1 MSPPT
6 GSPAHLVVD
15 AGVHARTSHAP
26 RRTFLCFQAEAEPTL
41 RAADGRL
48 FVPARSGME
57 EFDPPAFAGHKGFIR
72 PEFLARR
79 LW

>member
-1 MSPPT
+1 M
-6 GSPAHLVVD
+6 PAYTLEH
-15 AGVHARTSHAP
+15 HT
-26 RRTFLCFQAEAEPTL
+26 RRGGRSCATL

-48 FVPARSGME
+48 FVPARSGTE